1 MEFQE
6 RKLPIDETMFE
17 KMYTQWNLRKAED
30 SSLVFVGKDT
40 YEQTIGN
47 VNNYSSDHRKLRQ
60 EIINLE
66 NQILELQG
74 RLSTLSAGYS
84 ILANT
89 LIETELAGEK
99 KRSLGKFLLIVL
111 EFAQVTLD
119 KMLMLHD
126 AFDKI
131 RDELANSENKR
142 D

>member
-99 KRSLGKFLLIVL
+99 KRSLGKFLVIVL

-126 AFDKI
+126 GFDKI